1 MAFWKLWIQS
11 ATAVRN
17 LNMRKLNVQEQ
28 MGLITTADAELVAAW
43 STGTQRV
50 QGTGRDGLG
59 FCKEMGLTCPLQGAQ
74 LLVTS
79 PS

>member
-50 QGTGRDGLG
+50 
-59 FCKEMGLTCPLQGAQ
+59 
-74 LLVTS
+74 
-79 PS
+79 